1 MNASCVFLYTPEQII
16 FVLIDLLL
24 QHCNI
29 NTFLIMEHIF
39 EMKILFLKW
48 NTFFELEHIFAMK
61 HIFELEHIFAMEHII
76 EMEHIFRLEY
86 GCKTSVH

>member
-1 MNASCVFLYTPEQII
+1 MQAVSCKFLHIPEQVI

-39 EMKILFLKW
+39 E
-48 NTFFELEHIFAMK
+48 LER
-61 HIFELEHIFAMEHII
+61 IFAMEHFF
-76 EMEHIFRLEY
+76 EMEYR
-86 GCKTSVH
+86 CKTSVH